1 MPAAVA
7 GRHGGFLVEILDAP
21 MERLLESS
29 RHVDGVSV
37 VRWPDEQTRAEE
49 LARMRVPRLLLVA
62 TDAEP
67 PEAGG
72 PLSSGGLFAGGLC
85 DWVREPIDERDL
97 QARIV
102 ELRSRASIDRPI
114 LGDHGVVWR
123 GPVWVALAPIEER
136 LTGACLARPGRVL
149 SRRRLEQLGW
159 PAGIPNSRAIDA
171 RIKVLRTRV
180 APVGMR
186 IHTVRGQG
194 YLAEIQPAPD
204 HE

>member
-1 MPAAVA
+1 M
-7 GRHGGFLVEILDAP
+7 EILDAP
-21 MERLLESS
+21 AERLFELSD
-29 RHVDGVSV
+29 RIDGVAV
-37 VRWPDEQTRAEE
+37 VRWPDERARAAE

-62 TDAEP
+62 PDATP
-67 PEAGG
+67 PTAGNG
-72 PLSSGGLFAGGLC
+72 AADDTLC
-85 DWVREPIDERDL
+85 DWVQEPVDERDL

-102 ELRSRASIDRPI
+102 TLRSHASVARPI

-123 GPVWVALAPIEER
+123 GPTWVALSPIEER
-136 LTGACLARPGRVL
+136 LTAAFLARPGRVL

-159 PAGIPNSRAIDA
+159 PSGVPNSRAIDA

-180 APVGMR
+180 APIGVR